1 VSNNPDEQ
9 PFAGIPLFGDLAKAM
24 AGQGPLQW
32 DVARQVAISTA
43 TNGTNT
49 EANVDPSSRVSLEQL
64 APIADMHVRNYTGLT
79 TGTGTALPN
88 IVVTNHSTWVH
99 HTLESYKPLFTQLA
113 TALSNPSVETSQ
125 PGNELDTDSNLETDQ
140 IAGMMLSLNKMLNN
154 LQTTGAL
161 RLMTCACGCSSTN
174 SHHTQC

>member
-1 VSNNPDEQ
+1 MSNNPDEQ
-9 PFAGIPLFGDLAKAM
+9 PFSGIPLFGDLAKAM

-49 EANVDPSSRVSLEQL
+49 EANVDPSSRVGLEQL

-79 TGTGTALPN
+79 TGSGTTLPN

-113 TALSNPSVETSQ
+113 AALSNPSVDAEQ
-125 PGNELDTDSNLETDQ
+125 PGTELDIETDQ
-140 IAGMMLSLNKMLNN
+140 ITAMMSSLNKMMAPAMM
-154 LQTTGAL
+154 G
-161 RLMTCACGCSSTN
+161 M
-174 SHHTQC
+174 

>member
-64 APIADMHVRNYTGLT
+64 APIADMHVRNYTGLVQAPHFPTLLSPITPHGCT
-79 TGTGTALPN
+79 TLSSPTSHFLLNSQLP
-88 IVVTNHSTWVH
+88 
-99 HTLESYKPLFTQLA
+99 
-113 TALSNPSVETSQ
+113 
-125 PGNELDTDSNLETDQ
+125 
-140 IAGMMLSLNKMLNN
+140 
-154 LQTTGAL
+154 
-161 RLMTCACGCSSTN
+161 
-174 SHHTQC
+174 